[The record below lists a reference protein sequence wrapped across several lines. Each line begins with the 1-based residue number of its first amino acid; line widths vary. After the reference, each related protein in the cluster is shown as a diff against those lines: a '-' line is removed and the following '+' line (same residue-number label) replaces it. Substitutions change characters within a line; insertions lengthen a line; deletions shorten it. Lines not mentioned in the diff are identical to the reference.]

1 MPKMKTRKSVKKR
14 VKTTRTGKVLILSQG
29 INHFNG
35 KMSGNTR
42 RAKRGKKTLGVNF
55 SDVQKALPKS

>member
-14 VKTTRTGKVLILSQG
+14 VKRTRNGKVMILSQG

-42 RAKRGKKTLGVNF
+42 RAKRGKKALGVNGP
-55 SDVQKALPKS
+55 DLQKALPNS

>member
-14 VKTTRTGKVLILSQG
+14 VKRTQNGKVMVSAKA

-35 KMSGNTR
+35 KMSGDTR
-42 RAKRGKKTLGVNF
+42 RSKRGRRPVNVNAA
-55 SDVQKALPKS
+55 DLQKALPNS